1 MINNIC
7 KDVEVDIGNLNDFVN
22 SAPDD
27 IHHLL
32 QTLAEMKTGS
42 KPDKNADYFEQSDL
56 IDKHTAELKSVES
69 QISGIDQDFEAK

>member
-1 MINNIC
+1 
-7 KDVEVDIGNLNDFVN
+7 
-22 SAPDD
+22 
-27 IHHLL
+27 
-32 QTLAEMKTGS
+32 MKTGS